1 MRDEGAET
9 ELEGHARDSAGK
21 LQTLKEGGR
30 RKGERVEGDGRR
42 QKRSRKKEGKKQL
55 DLEAKRALGVYL
67 MEQIPKEKGREYPP
81 EVLENVLDIRQT
93 WVQGVPAQLPRQA
106 EKESLSGSSSRLAST
121 SSTETEKEQQQPTSG
136 RQSLHRG
143 KLLRGKTFGGGRW
156 PQAASETLDRLI
168 DIKSFAED
176 KAPPPSSSSQ
186 KKRAGPAALPAR
198 EVPDPRRLS
207 LGSIVTVVKLRG
219 QEQQPATAVSE
230 QPLQEKRDS
239 VPGTRRAAD
248 QPDVQTKDAAGEAT
262 ATAAEPPVT
271 PGEPP
276 VTGLEPQA
284 TAEELPEP
292 PAQPPVTPTEPLGT
306 PTDTPGTPTEP
317 VETPMEPLGT
327 PTEIP
332 GTPTELVET
341 PMEPLGTPTEIPG
354 TPTEPLGTTTETPGT
369 PTKPLGTPTE
379 TPRTPTE
386 TLGTPTK
393 PLGTPTE
400 PPGTPGEPL
409 GTPGE
414 PTESA
419 EEPPAGR
426 PSVTAGEPSV
436 TGEES
441 LVTPD
446 TLGVTPDTQGAAAE
460 EPFVARDSL
469 GVTSDTRDETFDT
482 RVEASEET
490 PAAPYATREASSLS
504 RDLSLERLLRQPPAY
519 PPTPLPLTGAQ
530 TAAQAVSG
538 KLPQVYGRQ
547 LRGADVESPLKQS
560 ASAHF
565 KMSEKKHLSTLL
577 PSARPDEEASL
588 SLSAGSGTA
597 DDLCRQQQR
606 SRADSISVKALCERI
621 VAGEREM
628 RTPADLTRGA
638 IVGVNVAAGRP
649 KKPNFVLSP
658 EFIQQMEAS
667 ILKGHRDS
675 QISWDDGLPVLL
687 TPAEMRERR
696 VPAAAA
702 RSREATREA
711 RAAAMPTKCNLTLE
725 KAPFDEDSRL
735 ASLRQRARQKSLESF
750 QKIKRGRSGLKSSA
764 GARRSVGGAARAPA
778 LEEADE
784 EYAAEQ
790 LLLSIYFPSASEALQ
805 LIPEQVPAAPSPS
818 DRAQQPSRSAPRP
831 AASVSDSATGPRARR
846 GVGLPAA
853 AGVEAARRKEA
864 RGPGGPGAVGGLPAP
879 ALTSVAQAETNPLH
893 RLFGHLYTRPSPAQ
907 PKEGWP
913 NWTICPR
920 PYQPSAPEPQVPAPS
935 PIPPSGLQLSGS
947 TVGPISGVQ
956 LSGSTLG
963 PPPSGVQLSGST
975 VGPSSGVQLS
985 GSTGGPPSGLQLS
998 GSTVGPPS
1006 DLQLSGSTVGPPSD
1020 LQFSGSIVGPPSG
1033 VELSSSTVGPPSD
1046 LQFAGPAAGFEAS
1059 DLKELPP
1066 PERRPS
1072 APARSDGP
1080 PQVPAPAGPRPPS
1093 RSFVPPPI
1101 VWPPEICRHVSY
1113 LKVFSPPPTPA
1124 PQRLA
1129 SPPRRSPSPAPRPAA
1144 RSPAP
1149 SSRLPPLQLPLPP
1162 PCARRAVP
1170 PTQPYYSKCAYFRRT
1185 RRGVTGRNPWPQP
1198 VSSLRISRSAG
1209 VVRALLTPDSDDAA
1223 LLLMVSRLIRDAKA
1237 GPRSARGERGGGAEQ
1252 GHFPDAVWILKGSG
1266 YGAKEGPPLPQ
1277 VYGEAW
1283 PKRDPA
1289 HLVSAFGW
1297 FTEKECA
1304 AAGWKDRGAKGGGGI
1319 NIDSVSDGAWGGG
1332 GDSSVVRAPDL

>member
-1 MRDEGAET
+1 M
-9 ELEGHARDSAGK
+9 
-21 LQTLKEGGR
+21 
-30 RKGERVEGDGRR
+30 
-42 QKRSRKKEGKKQL
+42 
-55 DLEAKRALGVYL
+55 
-67 MEQIPKEKGREYPP
+67 
-81 EVLENVLDIRQT
+81 
-93 WVQGVPAQLPRQA
+93 
-106 EKESLSGSSSRLAST
+106 
-121 SSTETEKEQQQPTSG
+121 
-136 RQSLHRG
+136 
-143 KLLRGKTFGGGRW
+143 W
-156 PQAASETLDRLI
+156 PQAASETLNRLI

-186 KKRAGPAALPAR
+186 QKRAGPAALPAR
-198 EVPDPRRLS
+198 KVPYPRKLS
-207 LGSIVTVVKLRG
+207 LGSIVTVMKLRG
-219 QEQQPATAVSE
+219 QEQQPATAVAE
-230 QPLQEKRDS
+230 QALQEKRDS
-239 VPGTRRAAD
+239 VPRTRRVAD

-262 ATAAEPPVT
+262 AIAAEPPVT

-306 PTDTPGTPTEP
+306 PTETPGTPTEP

-332 GTPTELVET
+332 ETPTEPVETPMEPLGTPTEIPETPTEPVETPTEPVET

-369 PTKPLGTPTE
+369 PTKPLGTPTK
-379 TPRTPTE
+379 PLGTPTE
-386 TLGTPTK
+386 TPGTPTK

-419 EEPPAGR
+419 EEPPAGLA
-426 PSVTAGEPSV
+426 SVTAGEPSV

-446 TLGVTPDTQGAAAE
+446 TLGVAFDTQGAAAE

-469 GVTSDTRDETFDT
+469 GVTSDTRDKTFDT

-504 RDLSLERLLRQPPAY
+504 RDLSLEWLLRQPPAY

-538 KLPQVYGRQ
+538 KLPQVYGLQ

-560 ASAHF
+560 ASPHF
-565 KMSEKKHLSTLL
+565 KVSEKKPLSTLL
-577 PSARPDEEASL
+577 PSARPDEKASL
-588 SLSAGSGTA
+588 TLSTGSGTA
-597 DDLCRQQQR
+597 DDLRRQQQR
-606 SRADSISVKALCERI
+606 SRADSIGVKALCEQI
-621 VAGEREM
+621 VAGERKM

-649 KKPNFVLSP
+649 PKPDFVLSP

-667 ILKGHRDS
+667 IRKGHRDSQDS

-702 RSREATREA
+702 RSREVTREA
-711 RAAAMPTKCNLTLE
+711 RAAEMPTKCNLTLE

-750 QKIKRGRSGLKSSA
+750 QKIKRGPSGLKSSA
-764 GARRSVGGAARAPA
+764 GARRSGGVARAPA

-784 EYAAEQ
+784 DDAAEQ
-790 LLLSIYFPSASEALQ
+790 LLLSIYYPSASEALQ
-805 LIPEQVPAAPSPS
+805 PTPEQVPAAPSPS
-818 DRAQQPSRSAPRP
+818 ARAQQPSRSAPRP

-864 RGPGGPGAVGGLPAP
+864 RGPGGPGAVGELPAP
-879 ALTSVAQAETNPLH
+879 ALTSVPQAETNPLH
-893 RLFGHLYTRPSPAQ
+893 RMFGHLYTRPSPAQ

-920 PYQPSAPEPQVPAPS
+920 PYQPSASEPQVPAPS
-935 PIPPSGLQLSGS
+935 PSPPSGLQLSGS
-947 TVGPISGVQ
+947 TVGPISGLQ

-1006 DLQLSGSTVGPPSD
+1006 GLQLSGSTVRPPSG
-1020 LQFSGSIVGPPSG
+1020 LQLSGSIVGPPSG
-1033 VELSSSTVGPPSD
+1033 VELSSSTGGPPSDLQFSGSTVGPPSD
-1046 LQFAGPAAGFEAS
+1046 LQFAGSAADFEAS

-1072 APARSDGP
+1072 APARSVGP

-1113 LKVFSPPPTPA
+1113 LKVFSPPPTLA
-1124 PQRLA
+1124 PRRLA
-1129 SPPRRSPSPAPRPAA
+1129 SPPRRSPSPAPRPSA

-1149 SSRLPPLQLPLPP
+1149 GSRLPPLPP

-1170 PTQPYYSKCAYFRRT
+1170 LTQPYYSKCAYFRRT

-1209 VVRALLTPDSDDAA
+1209 VVRALLTPDSDAAA
-1223 LLLMVSRLIRDAKA
+1223 LLLIVSRLIRDAKA
-1237 GPRSARGERGGGAEQ
+1237 GLRSARGERGGGAEQ

-1266 YGAKEGPPLPQ
+1266 YGAEEGLPLPQ
-1277 VYGEAW
+1277 VDGEAW

-1297 FTEKECA
+1297 FTEEECA
-1304 AAGWKDRGAKGGGGI
+1304 AAGWKDRGAKGGGGGGGI
-1319 NIDSVSDGAWGGG
+1319 NIDSVSDGASWGRRRRRYKDRFCIGRG
-1332 GDSSVVRAPDL
+1332 VLGSEEEEI